1 MKRDAEIRRAQGGF
15 SLMELLVA
23 LVILALIM
31 GIVGPRVI
39 GYLSRAKSQTAE
51 AQVKMLQ
58 GALDLFLMDVGR
70 YPTDEEGLP
79 ALVSAPGSAA
89 GWSGPYLDEDAV
101 PADPWGRDYL
111 YSATSDGLRVR
122 VYSLGRDGAEG
133 GKGEDADV
141 GTAPTGKAS

>member
-1 MKRDAEIRRAQGGF
+1 MQRDADKRRTQGGF

-31 GIVGPRVI
+31 GIAGPRVI

-51 AQVKMLQ
+51 AQVKTLQ

-70 YPTDEEGLP
+70 YPTGEEGLS
-79 ALVSAPGSAA
+79 ALVEAPGAAA
-89 GWSGPYLDEDAV
+89 GWSGPYIEEETV
-101 PADPWGRDYL
+101 PADPWGREYL
-111 YSATSDGLRVR
+111 YIQLNDGLRVR

-133 GKGEDADV
+133 GQGEDADI
-141 GTAPTGKAS
+141 GISPKLRAT